1 MFASFPSL
9 AWSPLPKLNS
19 YSSPA
24 TWAQTYLMAT
34 PCSLDFCDS
43 TKVSI
48 IYWLVRAQPP
58 YPCLL
63 SRLMRNMLGNPVLQD
78 HGVRVG
84 PCSAATPTGQRNW
97 TNEVPKGKT
106 HELKSFGGAWA
117 EQTQISGVRKQE
129 SFLPI
134 RVQHGL
140 KQMIAIYKL
149 ITRHGYAPGSY
160 LSTAWCLGA
169 FVQFKGKLLATEL

>member
-9 AWSPLPKLNS
+9 AWSPLPKLSS

-24 TWAQTYLMAT
+24 TWAQTCLMAP

-48 IYWLVRAQPP
+48 
-58 YPCLL
+58 
-63 SRLMRNMLGNPVLQD
+63 
-78 HGVRVG
+78 
-84 PCSAATPTGQRNW
+84 SAATRTGQRNW
-97 TNEVPKGKT
+97 TYEVPKGKT
-106 HELKSFGGAWA
+106 RELKSFGGAWA
-117 EQTQISGVRKQE
+117 EQTQISGVKKQE
-129 SFLPI
+129 PFLPI

-140 KQMIAIYKL
+140 KQMIATYKL

-160 LSTAWCLGA
+160 LSTTWCLGA